1 MSFYVVVH
9 GDKAAVEKIKAEREA
24 KQEAAQ
30 KERFA
35 KRMEMKKRQEN
46 ARNNP
51 VSKST
56 GNTSARIDVL
66 EKRMRRMEATLDLIL
81 EKVQK

>member
-1 MSFYVVVH
+1 
-9 GDKAAVEKIKAEREA
+9 
-24 KQEAAQ
+24 
-30 KERFA
+30 
-35 KRMEMKKRQEN
+35 MEMKKRQEN